1 MPDWKQRL
9 AQAFKGEGKKLI
21 ILAVLFVVAVVLV
34 ARMVL
39 KPKGP
44 ARAHAAPR
52 VESFQPESPAE
63 AHLSQADE
71 AVGKPDRH
79 VQRLDRTIRRDIF
92 LPDPD
97 FFPSLPEK
105 QVRQRELPL
114 AAAPA
119 EAALQARRE
128 FIRAQAAEL
137 ALQSTV
143 VGAVPTAIINGRV
156 LLVGGWIDGFQ
167 VVEITPHK
175 CMVRKNDI
183 KITLEMSE
191 E

>member
-21 ILAVLFVVAVVLV
+21 VLAVLFVVAVVLV
-34 ARMVL
+34 ARLVL

-44 ARAHAAPR
+44 ARAHAAAS
-52 VESFQPESPAE
+52 VESIQPESPAE
-63 AHLSQADE
+63 AYLPQADE
-71 AVGKPDRH
+71 AGGKPDKQ
-79 VQRLDRTIRRDIF
+79 VQQLDRTIRRDIF

-97 FFPSLPEK
+97 CFPPLPEK
-105 QVRQRELPL
+105 QVRQTELPL
-114 AAAPA
+114 AVAPA

-128 FIRAQAAEL
+128 FVRAQAAEL
-137 ALQSTV
+137 VLQSTV

-156 LLVGGWIDGFQ
+156 LLVGEWIDGFQ
-167 VVEITPHK
+167 VVEITPRR
-175 CMVRKNDI
+175 CTVRKNDI

>member
-44 ARAHAAPR
+44 ARAHAAAR

-63 AHLSQADE
+63 AHLPQADE
-71 AVGKPDRH
+71 AVGKPDKQI
-79 VQRLDRTIRRDIF
+79 QRLDRTIRRDIF

-97 FFPSLPEK
+97 FFPPLLEK

-143 VGAVPTAIINGRV
+143 VGAVPTAIINGCV
-156 LLVGGWIDGFQ
+156 LLVGECIDGFQ
-167 VVEITPHK
+167 VVEITPHR
-175 CMVRKNDI
+175 CTVRKNDI